1 MWIQNV
7 SMQRIK
13 EGDHINPGKNA
24 MLIQI
29 VDPAYGFP
37 KAKHNFKEIYQF
49 EFLDYEE
56 ADCPEY
62 EEAKI
67 TDFQAEDLVELLKR
81 ALDQKMN
88 VIVHCHMGIC
98 RSGAVCEVGVMMGFK
113 DKKFYRNPNLMVKN
127 KMMKVLGWTYEN
139 E

>member
-1 MWIQNV
+1 MWIQNI
-7 SMQRIK
+7 SMQRLK
-13 EGDHINPGKNA
+13 DGDHTNPGSNS

-37 KAKHNFKEIYQF
+37 KSKFKFKEVRQF

-56 ADCPEY
+56 NDAPEY
-62 EEAKI
+62 DEAKI
-67 TDFQAEDLVELLKR
+67 TDKQAEDIIESLKY
-81 ALDQKMN
+81 AYDNGMN

-113 DKKFYRNPNLMVKN
+113 DKKFYRNPNILVKT
-127 KMMKVLGWTYEN
+127 KMMKVLGWTYE
-139 E
+139 